1 MKPRAEWPPKDGK
14 AKVKPPREIGSQ
26 FVRRKQNTDRFL
38 GGEAQKRFDKAVASG
53 QLKKGSAA
61 YKKAEK
67 AAKAELRANYNA
79 AMASIGIKPK
89 AKYSPKE
96 QAENRKKAIA
106 ALNARGRGAM
116 GRDGRSLFK
125 DLAQGGNKYGNDL
138 GGGMF
143 GKGKKGYGKVIRV
156 ATRTDKGGG
165 KLRKTNVRAF
175 QTTQKQRNII
185 VDAKTGKQTIRTIKD
200 GARAVKMWDVTK
212 PIPPELRGAVRQYV
226 AQKKG
231 SWKGA
236 SAPALGEDGYI
247 GFKGKPTAGKGKGG
261 KTKSTANRTFQKKA
275 EAKPKA
281 KKAEA
286 KPATKPAAGTA
297 KPKKGE
303 TAKPKKEAA
312 KTAPAKKDETPKVR
326 RTAEADRLLAASKA
340 RKEAASKAKPASK
353 PAPAAKPAAPAKKE
367 APAKRT
373 TADRTLEPN
382 VVSKGVKLVDSGVKN
397 PPPRGNTSQDRKK
410 VVEANLKNQQ
420 ILADKVKKDGIAS
433 LSAGERST
441 FSFLTRTKSD
451 FEKELKGT
459 KWKK

>member
-1 MKPRAEWPPKDGK
+1 MLKPRADWPPKDGK

-143 GKGKKGYGKVIRV
+143 GKGKKGYGKVIKA

-175 QTTQKQRNII
+175 QTTQKQRII
-185 VDAKTGKQTIRTIKD
+185 TVDAKTGKQTVRTIKA
-200 GARAVKMWDVTK
+200 GARAIKMWDVTK

-247 GFKGKPTAGKGKGG
+247 GFKGKTTAGKGKGG

-281 KKAEA
+281 KQAA
-286 KPATKPAAGTA
+286 KSATKPAAG
-297 KPKKGE
+297 

-340 RKEAASKAKPASK
+340 RREAASKAKPASK
-353 PAPAAKPAAPAKKE
+353 PASAAKPAAPAKKE

-397 PPPRGNTSQDRKK
+397 PPPRGNTSQARKK

-433 LSAGERST
+433 LSSSERST
-441 FSFLTRTKSD
+441 FSFLTRTKGD
-451 FEKELKGT
+451 FEKELKST